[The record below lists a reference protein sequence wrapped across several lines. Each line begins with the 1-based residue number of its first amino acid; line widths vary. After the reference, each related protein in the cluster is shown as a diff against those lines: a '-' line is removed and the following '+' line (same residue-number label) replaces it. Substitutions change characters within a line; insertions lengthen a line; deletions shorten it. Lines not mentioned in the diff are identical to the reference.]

1 MNTEKKTFTISLTE
15 AEIEL
20 LTYSQTHENASFNS
34 IRGDDALNQGKR
46 RLHTHGFIS
55 DNNLDTDGWADVS
68 DGIMKALK
76 ESKIV

>member
-20 LTYSQTHENASFNS
+20 LTYSQTHENASFSN
-34 IRGDDALNQGKR
+34 IRGSDILNQGKH
-46 RLHTHGFIS
+46 RLQVNGFIS
-55 DNNLDTDGWADVS
+55 DNNLNNDGWADVS